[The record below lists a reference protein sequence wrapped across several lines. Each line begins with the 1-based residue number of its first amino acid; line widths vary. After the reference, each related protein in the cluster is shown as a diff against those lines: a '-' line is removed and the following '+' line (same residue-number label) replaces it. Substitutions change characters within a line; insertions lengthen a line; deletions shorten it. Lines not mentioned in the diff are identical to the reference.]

1 MRLYNTAKI
10 VAVLAFLGACAT
22 AEPEAV
28 KVVEEPAED
37 ALADETSDKLD
48 RQAGYYYPKVTT
60 VEIYTARAKT
70 FKEATRATRLG
81 FVTAMTKQQ
90 LERNYSPKTAI
101 YAKGGKAEK
110 LIIVGIEAGAIS
122 TIYQGRGL
130 LAQFT
135 AAARLSPLFAKM
147 GVQEYFTFFDLAKL
161 LGFKD
166 ITISDGVTWTHKIRI
181 R

>member
-1 MRLYNTAKI
+1 MVTIL
-10 VAVLAFLGACAT
+10 AVLAFLGACAA

-28 KVVEEPAED
+28 KVAEKPAED
-37 ALADETSDKLD
+37 ALADEASDKPD
-48 RQAGYYYPKVTT
+48 RYAGYYYPSVTT
-60 VEIYTARAKT
+60 FENYTPLAKT

-90 LERNYSPKTAI
+90 IERNYSPKTAI
-101 YAKGGKAEK
+101 FAKGGKADK

-130 LAQFT
+130 LAQLT

-161 LGFKD
+161 LGFRN
-166 ITISDGVTWTHKIRI
+166 ITISDGATWTHKIRI
-181 R
+181 Q